1 MATSPQSE
9 DSSQTEGAS
18 REDSS
23 SQDSQPRR
31 HRWLIIIGP
40 VALVLAV
47 IGGLIYYWYSTFY
60 ESTDDAYIEG
70 HPVAVSARVSGNI
83 VQVHVAD
90 NQRVDAGELLA
101 EIDPCDYEI
110 RLAEAQAAVQTAQAN
125 EEQAS
130 ADIEVAKAE
139 RAKARQD
146 LHRYQELIKENA
158 AARQDLD
165 HSLAAARVAD
175 ANLNAAEKRLA
186 AARAQTAESRAAVE
200 AARLQL
206 SYTRVQAPQAGY
218 VTQKSVEE
226 GSYVSVGQPL
236 LTLVTEDLY
245 VTANFKETQLTHMRP
260 GQPVTISVDAYPSL
274 TLKGRV
280 QSIQAGTGAVFSLF
294 PPQNATGN
302 FVKVVQRVPVKII
315 FEKPA
320 DPNYFLALGMSVQPR
335 VTVK

>member
-1 MATSPQSE
+1 
-9 DSSQTEGAS
+9 
-18 REDSS
+18 
-23 SQDSQPRR
+23 
-31 HRWLIIIGP
+31 
-40 VALVLAV
+40 
-47 IGGLIYYWYSTFY
+47 
-60 ESTDDAYIEG
+60 
-70 HPVAVSARVSGNI
+70 
-83 VQVHVAD
+83 
-90 NQRVDAGELLA
+90 
-101 EIDPCDYEI
+101 
-110 RLAEAQAAVQTAQAN
+110 VQTAQAN